1 MTGTHITNEEFGA
14 NVGCDFTMASRLRNG
29 KRLPSR
35 ELLESIVSFY
45 HLDANEAL
53 AATRGGKEAFAA
65 YLDRTVFN
73 PPAREPNEDEGVK
86 CDKEDGDQEIETP

>member
-35 ELLESIVSFY
+35 ELLESIVRVY
-45 HLDANEAL
+45 HLDANDAL
-53 AATRGGKEAFAA
+53 AATRDGKEAFAN

-73 PPAREPNEDEGVK
+73 PPAREPDQDEEVERAGEDE
-86 CDKEDGDQEIETP
+86 DQKIEAP

>member
-53 AATRGGKEAFAA
+53 AATREGMDAFAD

-73 PPAREPNEDEGVK
+73 PPAREPAQSEEVERDE
-86 CDKEDGDQEIETP
+86 EDGDHKIESP